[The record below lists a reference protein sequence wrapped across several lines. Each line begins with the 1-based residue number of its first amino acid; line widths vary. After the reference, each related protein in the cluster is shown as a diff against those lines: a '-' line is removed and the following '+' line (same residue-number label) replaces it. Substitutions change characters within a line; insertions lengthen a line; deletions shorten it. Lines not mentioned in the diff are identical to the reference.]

1 MFDGVGL
8 QKTRKT
14 HLVGGFKD
22 FFIFQMGRYTMI
34 YHQPD
39 MIWCWNHHPS
49 VIAEASPGAEWAVGA
64 TGELGIGQRAQKMP
78 QL

>member
-1 MFDGVGL
+1 MEKTLAFAMFDGVGL

-39 MIWCWNHHPS
+39 MIWC
-49 VIAEASPGAEWAVGA
+49 
-64 TGELGIGQRAQKMP
+64 
-78 QL
+78 